1 MTKDLKEDILDMEC
15 MMHILATVVMQSRF
29 CSVTLAVLP
38 RSWSS
43 DCYLTSRDASV
54 LVDWRLETAEGTYN
68 TANMNLQ
75 VG

>member
-1 MTKDLKEDILDMEC
+1 
-15 MMHILATVVMQSRF
+15 MHDAYSRH
-29 CSVTLAVLP
+29 
-38 RSWSS
+38 SS
-43 DCYLTSRDASV
+43 DAIAFLFSHIGRFAKKLELGLTSRDASV